1 MFTMALREH
10 VARSPDHDIK
20 QLGVDFDGR
29 AEYDMPGA
37 WSRWALRKH
46 YSLAR
51 NQPILASR
59 VEPIDRSVTM
69 AVPNP

>member
-1 MFTMALREH
+1 MFTMTLREH
-10 VARSPDHDIK
+10 VALSSDVDIK

-37 WSRWALRKH
+37 WSRWALSKH

-51 NQPILASR
+51 NQPILAR
-59 VEPIDRSVTM
+59 RPEDVEPSLTM
-69 AVPNP
+69 ADSTQ